1 MMDRPFS
8 FRFGDAGTQS
18 TGVDVRLISIFRYS
32 IFLAAGLMVPGIAK
46 GVDVADFQ
54 ARSHKMGAN
63 KSIVYRLFVPKGYT
77 ATKKYPL
84 MLTLH
89 GAGERG
95 DDNSRQLLHDFNKMW
110 AEDSVQA
117 PHPAFVVAPQCPT
130 DSQWVNTPWSKG
142 TYEMDKVA
150 ISGPLQAVVGILDSL
165 QKEFNVDADRVYVS
179 GISMGGY
186 GTWYMA
192 MKYPGRFAAAI
203 PVCGGA
209 DTSKAGLI
217 SKLPIWTFH
226 GEDDGV
232 VPVAGTRQMVAA
244 LKAAGSGVKYTEYPK
259 AMGINHGSWVPAGKT
274 PELVPWLFQQA
285 RVSTAIPRARL
296 GEAAAPSG
304 PGDQA
309 DALGK
314 LRPHGPGRTP
324 GFPLP

>member
-1 MMDRPFS
+1 MGVHVRLDS
-8 FRFGDAGTQS
+8 SIRFAMVLLAAGGWAPKLAE
-18 TGVDVRLISIFRYS
+18 GVDV
-32 IFLAAGLMVPGIAK
+32 V
-46 GVDVADFQ
+46 DFQ
-54 ARSHKMGAN
+54 ARSHKMGTN

-77 ATKKYPL
+77 AAKKYPV

-95 DDNSRQLLHDFNKMW
+95 SDNAKQLLHDFNKMW
-110 AEDSVQA
+110 AEDSVQT
-117 PHPAFVVAPQCPT
+117 PHPCFVVAPQCPT
-130 DSQWVNTPWSKG
+130 DSQWVNTPWANG
-142 TYEMDKVA
+142 TYKMDNVP

-165 QKEFNVDADRVYVS
+165 QKEFNLDADRVYVS

-192 MKYPGRFAAAI
+192 MKYPTRFAAVV

-209 DTSKAGLI
+209 DTSKSQSI

-226 GEDDGV
+226 AEDDGV

-244 LKAAGSGVKYTEYPK
+244 LKAAGSSVKYTEYPK

-274 PELVPWLFQQA
+274 PELVPWVFQQA
-285 RVSTAIPRARL
+285 RITTSLPRVRT
-296 GEAAAPSG
+296 GAATPPDIG
-304 PGDQA
+304 TDQS

-314 LRPHGPGRTP
+314 IRPGGRTGTP
-324 GFPLP
+324 GFKLP